1 MVCETNSSMNSN
13 EFKNII
19 YDSFY
24 NNYIIIIFCNICICL
39 FVQFTVHDEN
49 KIIIIRI
56 LFTNNNINS
65 NYLTH
70 SWAIKASTNSILSN
84 ISQCFVPSRI
94 SHNSL
99 IVLHNAILLG
109 SGGNVILLMT

>member
-1 MVCETNSSMNSN
+1 MHDENR
-13 EFKNII
+13 
-19 YDSFY
+19 
-24 NNYIIIIFCNICICL
+24 IIII
-39 FVQFTVHDEN
+39 
-49 KIIIIRI
+49 IIIK

-65 NYLTH
+65 NYSTD

-84 ISQCFVPSRI
+84 ISHCFVPSRI

-109 SGGNVILLMT
+109 SGGTVILLMT